1 MPLRFCIS
9 LLDVTVPTDTE
20 YRDKSLKSQ
29 SYKRDSLTNFLFF
42 STPAVDF
49 ENRGDYN
56 KFKIVEGWK
65 I

>member
-42 STPAVDF
+42 FRSC
-49 ENRGDYN
+49 R
-56 KFKIVEGWK
+56 
-65 I
+65 

>member
-20 YRDKSLKSQ
+20 SGHKSSQ
-29 SYKRDSLTNFLFF
+29 SQSHKRDSLTNFLFF

-49 ENRGDYN
+49 
-56 KFKIVEGWK
+56 K
-65 I
+65 

>member
-42 STPAVDF
+42 PLLPLTLRTA
-49 ENRGDYN
+49 EIIINL
-56 KFKIVEGWK
+56 K
-65 I
+65 

>member
-20 YRDKSLKSQ
+20 SGDKSLKSQ

-49 ENRGDYN
+49 
-56 KFKIVEGWK
+56 K
-65 I
+65 